1 MNKWFRFFCFSFF
14 SHKAS
19 KEAVKRDYANVFLGF
34 VLALVLLWAGFVSG
48 DMLPFGSHYNS
59 SPDFKASVYS
69 VFTNSDDA
77 LRIDA
82 RIEDGVLRMKKQG
95 GEYVEGLLI
104 NTFEIEM
111 DKQSYSQNGY
121 NVVVDSRPA
130 NTLAEIE
137 AYYISNDG
145 KNTVISYEDYL
156 GLSEVA
162 RLNFEFKLRYTG
174 QPLELDDE
182 SVKGYRAY
190 LDSLS
195 DENKA
200 VTESL
205 AIELAEGKITGDE
218 YNRAVYELYFE
229 NYYPEISEYEG
240 SSKVPLLRNYYYHQY
255 ISKGIKN
262 YLFIFDDYMAGCF
275 ETRSGIEVNFY
286 GFYGDLEDGD
296 IVSDTSS
303 QKKANSD
310 VDEFVKKSYKATGVL
325 NLYAYAM
332 NIFTL
337 VPFIALML
345 MVAAL
350 LTYSLSKLCGVENI
364 TTLGGVLKIVG
375 SFAWFSGVIST
386 VLTIII
392 SFFVSR
398 SLINALPLVFFFL
411 ALAIRSIIFAIYE
424 SKLYKK
430 QLEQE
435 TKQTEV

>member
-1 MNKWFRFFCFSFF
+1 MV
-14 SHKAS
+14 AS
-19 KEAVKRDYANVFLGF
+19 RV
-34 VLALVLLWAGFVSG
+34 
-48 DMLPFGSHYNS
+48 
-59 SPDFKASVYS
+59 
-69 VFTNSDDA
+69 
-77 LRIDA
+77 
-82 RIEDGVLRMKKQG
+82 
-95 GEYVEGLLI
+95 
-104 NTFEIEM
+104 
-111 DKQSYSQNGY
+111 
-121 NVVVDSRPA
+121 
-130 NTLAEIE
+130 
-137 AYYISNDG
+137 
-145 KNTVISYEDYL
+145 
-156 GLSEVA
+156 
-162 RLNFEFKLRYTG
+162 
-174 QPLELDDE
+174 
-182 SVKGYRAY
+182 
-190 LDSLS
+190 
-195 DENKA
+195 
-200 VTESL
+200 
-205 AIELAEGKITGDE
+205 
-218 YNRAVYELYFE
+218 
-229 NYYPEISEYEG
+229 
-240 SSKVPLLRNYYYHQY
+240 
-255 ISKGIKN
+255 
-262 YLFIFDDYMAGCF
+262 
-275 ETRSGIEVNFY
+275 
-286 GFYGDLEDGD
+286 
-296 IVSDTSS
+296 TSS